1 MKKGTHVGLDKNY
14 DNVCVGDYVKD
25 EAGLIYKI
33 DAYGRAV
40 CRADGSFYE
49 LHKLGRFELY
59 NPDVAPVSDPKLNDP
74 TLAKPMPEK
83 PSEEATEEATEE
95 ERQEFMRRALE
106 ILTDED
112 LRNEMKKRGL
122 IVLRV
127 FSNATDQEL
136 AEELRRRGY
145 DVKATKQVTV
155 EI

>member
-14 DNVCVGDYVKD
+14 NNVCVGDHVKD
-25 EAGLIYKI
+25 EVGLIYKI

-40 CRADGSFYE
+40 CKVDGAIHE
-49 LHKLGRFELY
+49 LSNLGRFEVY
-59 NPDVAPVSDPKLNDP
+59 IPDDDLISDR
-74 TLAKPMPEK
+74 A
-83 PSEEATEEATEE
+83 SEEATEEATEE

-122 IVLRV
+122 NYTESPEIAEC
-127 FSNATDQEL
+127 SDADL
-136 AEELRRRGY
+136 AAELRARGY

>member
-1 MKKGTHVGLDKNY
+1 MKKGTNVGLDKNY
-14 DNVCVGDYVKD
+14 SNVCVGDYVKD
-25 EAGLIYKI
+25 EAGLIYEI
-33 DAYGRAV
+33 NAYGRAV
-40 CRADGSFYE
+40 CKADGINYE
-49 LHKLGRFELY
+49 LHKLGSFEIY
-59 NPDVAPVSDPKLNDP
+59 NPEDGEISDRAPELPATAANAP
-74 TLAKPMPEK
+74 
-83 PSEEATEEATEE
+83 EEATVED
-95 ERQEFMRRALE
+95 RQEFLRRALE

-155 EI
+155 EL

>member
-14 DNVCVGDYVKD
+14 NNVCVGDYVKD
-25 EAGLIYKI
+25 EVGLIYKI

-40 CRADGSFYE
+40 CKVDGAIHE
-49 LHKLGRFELY
+49 LSNLGRFEVY
-59 NPDVAPVSDPKLNDP
+59 IPDDDLISDR
-74 TLAKPMPEK
+74 A
-83 PSEEATEEATEE
+83 SEEATEEATEE

-122 IVLRV
+122 NYTESPEIAEC
-127 FSNATDQEL
+127 SDADL
-136 AEELRRRGY
+136 AAELRARGY
-145 DVKATKQVTV
+145 DVKATKQVVV